1 MENLGTMK
9 SSQIPGLITGAILL
23 FFIIISGNVYSQLP
37 QAEWFT
43 GHGTNSEEHVHEG
56 MQTSDSGYIG
66 IGGGIEEEDT
76 DDMIIIKVD
85 ANGTLEWQKD
95 VGTENKPGTGY
106 CIIEISDGYIAG
118 GALYDS
124 VTDRT
129 QRFLTKIDFDGN
141 TIWEKFYESPKV
153 GGIRGIDITKNGT
166 IIATGYSNTPNWGE
180 FQGFVF
186 IVDEGDGFIMEIDNA
201 GNLLWENIID
211 APQGT
216 KVREIEDGYIVCSCV
231 WNWTAGAGDH
241 MDFCLI
247 KTDTLGNTIWKKYLG
262 GLEDD
267 HLYDFDLTNDGG
279 YILGGHT
286 LSYDVENWDY
296 LLMKTDN
303 DGNEEWHRTF
313 GQPRGYDAQYIHDEA
328 YGVRQT
334 PDGGYIICG
343 GSGDEYSYSQSGHP
357 AGASDEWKVFL
368 AKTDG
373 SGNTLWQDVYP
384 SDSAGNNAGEYLGL
398 TEDGGFIIFVDSDSH
413 ENPAPNNFG
422 FLKIEPDTITIPTH
436 GINIPR
442 AVLKKVK
449 NYPNPFSKITNLE
462 YYVSERS
469 NVKITIYNTLG
480 VEMMILLD
488 RLQPAGKHSIV
499 WNATNCYPGIYFYRI
514 STGNDAIIG
523 KMILAK

>member
-85 ANGTLEWQKD
+85 ENGTLEWQKD

-343 GSGDEYSYSQSGHP
+343 GSGDEHSYSASGHP
-357 AGASDEWKVFL
+357 SGPSDEWKVFL

-413 ENPAPNNFG
+413 ETPDPNNFG
-422 FLKIEPDTITIPTH
+422 FLKIEPDTITVPTH
-436 GINIPR
+436 GVIDHSEVLIN
-442 AVLKKVK
+442 LK
-449 NYPNPFSKITNLE
+449 NYPNPFYKSTSLE
-462 YYVSERS
+462 YYISERC
-469 NVKITIYNTLG
+469 NVEINIYNTLG
-480 VEMMILLD
+480 AKILTLVN
-488 RLQPAGKHSIV
+488 QVQTEGKHSIV
-499 WNATNCYPGIYFYRI
+499 WDAKNCFPGIYFYRI